1 MSKLHSLKHL
11 GNVMSL
17 EAVSGETALV
27 SALSRLPSFLQKTH
41 GVFREQFDRGMRTIL
56 EFAANFHS
64 STARLRRVDYAQV
77 REKLVQAPPGLDTD
91 LLTYANVLGGAAK
104 ALADL
109 NTSMVVPYT
118 AWLNANLSNPDSLR
132 SLTGG
137 IDVAGYKAIDVAG
150 LEAAI
155 AKCFVAKGREEAML
169 PYGKVIKRSQDWA
182 DIDRVCQDTRHVF
195 TPAFH
200 KEVQKN
206 MDELS
211 VTLETL
217 ILRLT
222 KAPAKYTPNAKVL
235 QEIVTVSYAVA
246 EGIEFYGILR
256 HRYQE
261 LEHSIDAIAR
271 DVR

>member
-1 MSKLHSLKHL
+1 MSQLKSLKHL
-11 GNVMSL
+11 GTVMSL

-41 GVFREQFDRGMRTIL
+41 GVFREQFDRGIRTIL

-64 STARLRRVDYAQV
+64 STARLRRVDYAQA
-77 REKLVQAPPGLDTD
+77 REKLVQVPPGLDTD
-91 LLTYANVLGGAAK
+91 LLTYANVLGNAAK
-104 ALADL
+104 SLGDL
-109 NTSMVVPYT
+109 NATMVQPYT
-118 AWLNANLSNPDSLR
+118 AWLNTNLSNPDSLR

-137 IDVAGYKAIDVAG
+137 IEVAGYKAINIGA
-150 LEAAI
+150 LEEAV
-155 AKCFVAKGREEAML
+155 AKCFVTKGREEAMV
-169 PYGKVIKRSQDWA
+169 PYGKAIKRSQDWN
-182 DIDRVCQDTRHVF
+182 DIDRVCQDIRHVF

-261 LEHSIDAIAR
+261 LEHSIDQIANDLR
-271 DVR
+271 